1 MPANRIS
8 IVIQNFE
15 NPGFEN
21 DNTAVN
27 GRNLV
32 LNDNNNRT
40 DNDETK
46 LTILNQQDRNTGLA
60 GDWGYGCTDDG
71 VYQRMDGM

>member
-1 MPANRIS
+1 MIT
-8 IVIQNFE
+8 IIGQIIMMK
-15 NPGFEN
+15 
-21 DNTAVN
+21 
-27 GRNLV
+27 
-32 LNDNNNRT
+32 
-40 DNDETK
+40 TK